1 MAANG
6 KIHFPGMGVIGTSLM
21 YFKDYYSLFNF
32 CSLMYL
38 TFFSRNQQTF
48 PSCLRQGMT
57 GGVPSTA
64 SPGVAPTPQARQCS
78 TVPPATWRQWRDT
91 TPAFPATSRTSDT
104 RTWVPVDRRLVRIYH
119 ILSLQLV
126 LFSLSLSLVAGER
139 HSWLVWGVEGKMMN
153 YVLGKERLGE
163 LGAEKDNWCGG
174 RCRVPGN
181 WISFERGRMRKILYL
196 HYR

>member
-6 KIHFPGMGVIGTSLM
+6 KIHFTGMVVIGTSLM
-21 YFKDYYSLFNF
+21 YFKDYDSLFNL

-48 PSCLRQGMT
+48 PSCFHQGMT

-104 RTWVPVDRRLVRIYH
+104 RTWVPVDRKTRSY
-119 ILSLQLV
+119 LSYSFTTTCFFL
-126 LFSLSLSLVAGER
+126 LSLSLVAGER
-139 HSWLVWGVEGKMMN
+139 QSWLVWGVEGKMMN